1 MNYYLDLGYQLDL
14 EHKVPA
20 LYSLKDRM
28 HHFYICG
35 ASGMGKSVFME
46 KMAHYDMSKGFSVI
60 YIDPKGYSAKKLYHL
75 SDKSKVRYI
84 SKDNPIIVNPL
95 NKKGYP
101 QDLIIEELV
110 RIVDVITVLTSPN
123 PEATKRMAELLNKSI
138 KSFSPN
144 QINFKYLFDF
154 LEYEHVRVNHKYL
167 DTELEKYWKE
177 FDRKQGHYYIN
188 REFHLTA
195 KSITSRIDPLL
206 NNEQLKPFCNG
217 ENELYISEL
226 LKNGQSLLV
235 DISGFTPD
243 NMIYIANLIFHAV
256 ATYILYDKLKIPLLV
271 YVDEFQRV
279 ASDLTMD
286 ILEFGRDEL
295 VGFTLAHHSLSQMKK
310 KEIIKSITSI
320 VSNFAIFRCG
330 KEESELL
337 SPYLKL
343 KNELMHLEKYQA
355 WLKLDT
361 DYILIETYPPVM
373 KDPPDIDLPKKKQ
386 SAQPFYCLRDEWIP
400 F

>member
-1 MNYYLDLGYQLDL
+1 
-14 EHKVPA
+14 
-20 LYSLKDRM
+20 
-28 HHFYICG
+28 
-35 ASGMGKSVFME
+35 
-46 KMAHYDMSKGFSVI
+46 
-60 YIDPKGYSAKKLYHL
+60 
-75 SDKSKVRYI
+75 
-84 SKDNPIIVNPL
+84 
-95 NKKGYP
+95 
-101 QDLIIEELV
+101 
-110 RIVDVITVLTSPN
+110 
-123 PEATKRMAELLNKSI
+123 
-138 KSFSPN
+138 
-144 QINFKYLFDF
+144 LFDF
-154 LEYEHVRVNHKYL
+154 LEYQDVRDRHKFL
-167 DTELEKYWKE
+167 DADLQKYWKE
-177 FDRKQGHYYIN
+177 FDKKQGQYYVN
-188 REFHLTA
+188 REFHDTA

-217 ENELYISEL
+217 ENELYISDL

-235 DISGFTPD
+235 DISGLTPD
-243 NMIYIANLIFHAV
+243 NMIYVANLIFHAI

-310 KEIIKSITSI
+310 KDIIKSITSI
-320 VSNFAIFRCG
+320 VGNFAIFRCG

-386 SAQPFYCLRDEWIP
+386 SARPFYCLRDEWIP

>member
-1 MNYYLDLGYQLDL
+1 MNYKLNLGYQLDL
-14 EHKVPA
+14 EHEVPA
-20 LYSLKDRM
+20 IYKLDKRFR
-28 HHFYICG
+28 HFYICG
-35 ASGMGKSVFME
+35 ASGMGKSILME
-46 KMAHYDMSKGFSVI
+46 RMAHYDMSKGLSVV

-75 SDKSKVRYI
+75 ADKSKVRYV
-84 SKDNPIIVNPL
+84 SKDNPIILNPL

-101 QDLIIEELV
+101 LDIMIEELV
-110 RIVDVITVLTSPN
+110 RIIDVITILTSPN
-123 PEATKRMAELLNKSI
+123 PESTKRMKELLNKSI
-138 KSFSPN
+138 KAFSED

-154 LEYEHVRVNHKYL
+154 LEYQDVRDRHKFL
-167 DTELEKYWKE
+167 DTDLQKYWKE
-177 FDRKQGHYYIN
+177 FDKKQGHYYVN
-188 REFHLTA
+188 REFHDTA

-206 NNEQLKPFCNG
+206 NNQQLKPFCNG
-217 ENELYISEL
+217 ENELYISDL

-235 DISGFTPD
+235 DISGLTPD
-243 NMIYIANLIFHAV
+243 NMIYVANLIFHAI

-310 KEIIKSITSI
+310 KDIIKSITSI
-320 VSNFAIFRCG
+320 VGNFAIFRCG

-343 KNELMHLEKYQA
+343 KNELMHLEKYQS

-361 DYILIETYPPVM
+361 DYILIETYPPIL
-373 KDPPDIDLPKKKQ
+373 KDPPDIDLPEKQ
-386 SAQPFYCLRDEWIP
+386 KEKSTNYLRDAWIMV
-400 F
+400 